1 MYLQGHGTSHPAYI
15 EVAYC
20 CLQEIVQSTVL
31 EQNGIGFTSQP
42 LRMEGKKFLSKMK
55 TLQTHTHTQE

>member
-31 EQNGIGFTSQP
+31 EQNGIGFMSQP
-42 LRMEGKKFLSKMK
+42 LRMEGEKIS
-55 TLQTHTHTQE
+55 E